1 MNSKIKFFYTLFS
14 LSFLLLA
21 SISLQAKVVGNK
33 IILGSAI
40 SFTGKYSANGIHA
53 SNGYTLGVKR
63 VNEMGGVKVGGNTY
77 ILEIKYV
84 YISIFLKINY

>member
-1 MNSKIKFFYTLFS
+1 MLMVFRREVNMNSKIKFFYTLFS

-40 SFTGKYSANGIHA
+40 SFTGKYSAA
-53 SNGYTLGVKR
+53 
-63 VNEMGGVKVGGNTY
+63 
-77 ILEIKYV
+77 
-84 YISIFLKINY
+84 